1 MVKRA
6 WVQIPF
12 FPLIVIKIF
21 KKVVDLFENVCYNIK
36 CIKFCGDGE
45 IGKRTGLKILR
56 ALGS

>member
-1 MVKRA
+1 MGSNP
-6 WVQIPF
+6 IF
-12 FPLIVIKIF
+12 SINYNKIF
-21 KKVVDLFENVCYNIK
+21 KKVVDLFKNVYYNIK